1 MKAMMT
7 SGLIVST
14 ISVLIGVARMKD
26 SICRGALLAVV
37 LTTFP
42 FVQLLAAEDR
52 LSADQVRDLLVGNT
66 ETGTYR
72 WRAVLGIPVARR
84 KNQGKWQNDRYEG
97 SYEILPDGCLSID
110 YDDGSEYDGC
120 YYIEEAK
127 PGEYRILY
135 PSGKRGKIKIL
146 TGNPGN
152 L

>member
-1 MKAMMT
+1 MKATMT

-14 ISVLIGVARMKD
+14 TGVLIGVTRMKNM
-26 SICRGALLAVV
+26 ICRGALLAVF

-42 FVQLLAAEDR
+42 FVQTFAAEDR

-66 ETGTYR
+66 ETGHTDGAPYSEYLSPDGR
-72 WRAVLGIPVARR
+72 I
-84 KNQGKWQNDRYEG
+84 KGKWQNDRYEG